1 MILAPVGGHKQYTHT
16 IVINVVETLIVE
28 GLCGRDRLQC
38 VNNRV
43 SSNEDAVFGHSVSQ
57 EILSRALGWR
67 KMQISQKTHKT
78 SVDFFLEG
86 MPPIER
92 SQSRLNMANFNIL
105 IESSER
111 GGHDRGGVAL
121 NQDRVRLQLR
131 QQIAHG

>member
-1 MILAPVGGHKQYTHT
+1 MILAPVSGHQQYAQA

-78 SVDFFLEG
+78 SVDFFQEG
-86 MPPIER
+86 MTPIAR
-92 SQSRLNMANFNIL
+92 SEYRTNRSR
-105 IESSER
+105 
-111 GGHDRGGVAL
+111 
-121 NQDRVRLQLR
+121 
-131 QQIAHG
+131 